1 MTSCNKRAARSRPV
15 WDAVAERVQAL
26 LAESVRWTGGKQRL
40 TATRLHALLRTEG
53 HRVGVTVV
61 KEAVA
66 EWKRQRREVF
76 VPLTYRP
83 GDLAEVDFFEVLVD
97 VDGIRRKAWL
107 FLMRLMYSGR
117 DFAWIYERQDQIS
130 FLDGHVRAF
139 AHFEGV
145 PARVAYDNLRAA
157 VVRILVGGAR
167 TLTPRFAALASHY
180 LLEACFCRP
189 GEGHDKGG
197 VEARGK
203 AVRQQALVPIPVG
216 PTLAVINAALLA
228 QMDARLDTPR
238 DATGQTI
245 GVRFTEEQRLL
256 RAAPLPF
263 AAEATTFAT
272 VSPRALV
279 RLEGAVY
286 SVPSRWA
293 GLDLIVRIGATTVT
307 IVGREG
313 TRILH
318 PRKRFGQR
326 SIDYRHYL
334 AELARKPQAV
344 RQVLP
349 DLLRDLGDPFP
360 AIWDQLQGAHG
371 PREAA
376 RLFAK
381 VLGQLETSGAA
392 VVVPAL
398 TRALATGTPLLLAVT
413 PARSSPACVALDAV
427 PARVARH
434 CRDQRLCRRLR
445 RLALGR
451 CRMSAATLARDLVVA
466 QTRALKLPGVAR
478 TFEALARQARDAHW
492 PHEEYLHEVLTA
504 EQASRHES
512 VMRQRLR
519 EARFPEV
526 KTLDTFDFAAA
537 DGVSATQIH
546 TLARGEWVT
555 APENLIFAGPIGTGK
570 THLAIALGV
579 EATKQKRRVLFTR
592 AADLVRQLLEAR
604 DARELTRLQQR
615 LLRVDV
621 LIVDEVGFVPFERA
635 GGELLF
641 NLITDRYERRATVV
655 TTNLAF
661 AEWVTVFAGDE
672 KLTTALLDRLAHHAT
687 VITTKG
693 KSYRMRQRRSAG
705 S

>member
-1 MTSCNKRAARSRPV
+1 MLKVDQVHVVRHQVLVEGRSQRRVAKEFGISRNTVRKYVEQAAPVRTEAAPRPRPV
-15 WDAVAERVQAL
+15 WDAVGSRFEAL
-26 LAESVRWTGGKQRL
+26 LAESGQWTGGKQRL
-40 TATRLHALLRTEG
+40 TATRLHELLVTEG

-61 KEAVA
+61 KDAVA

-97 VDGIRRKAWL
+97 VDGTRRKAWL

-139 AHFEGV
+139 AHFDGV

-216 PTLAVINAALLA
+216 PTLAVINDTLLA
-228 QMDARLDTPR
+228 QMDARLDTKR
-238 DATGQTI
+238 DAAGQTI
-245 GVRFTEEQRLL
+245 GVRFVEEQRHFRL
-256 RAAPLPF
+256 APSAF
-263 AAEATTFAT
+263 APEATTLAT

-279 RLEGAVY
+279 RLEGAYY

-293 GLDLIVRIGATTVT
+293 GLDLVVRVGATTVT

-334 AELARKPQAV
+334 SELARKPQAV

-349 DLLRDLGDPFP
+349 ELLRDLGGPFP
-360 AIWDQLQGAHG
+360 AIWDQLHLAHG
-371 PREAA
+371 PRDAA

-381 VLGQLETSGAA
+381 VLGELDTYGAA
-392 VVVPAL
+392 IVVPAL
-398 TRALATGTPLLLAVT
+398 TVAMAAGTPLLLALT
-413 PARSSPACVALDAV
+413 PARSALARVALDAV
-427 PARVARH
+427 PASL
-434 CRDQRLCRRLR
+434 RDIDIVSGC
-445 RLALGR
+445 
-451 CRMSAATLARDLVVA
+451 
-466 QTRALKLPGVAR
+466 
-478 TFEALARQARDAHW
+478 
-492 PHEEYLHEVLTA
+492 
-504 EQASRHES
+504 
-512 VMRQRLR
+512 
-519 EARFPEV
+519 
-526 KTLDTFDFAAA
+526 AA
-537 DGVSATQIH
+537 DYDGW
-546 TLARGEWVT
+546 LA
-555 APENLIFAGPIGTGK
+555 
-570 THLAIALGV
+570 
-579 EATKQKRRVLFTR
+579 
-592 AADLVRQLLEAR
+592 
-604 DARELTRLQQR
+604 
-615 LLRVDV
+615 
-621 LIVDEVGFVPFERA
+621 EVGA
-635 GGELLF
+635 
-641 NLITDRYERRATVV
+641 
-655 TTNLAF
+655 
-661 AEWVTVFAGDE
+661 
-672 KLTTALLDRLAHHAT
+672 
-687 VITTKG
+687 
-693 KSYRMRQRRSAG
+693 
-705 S
+705 